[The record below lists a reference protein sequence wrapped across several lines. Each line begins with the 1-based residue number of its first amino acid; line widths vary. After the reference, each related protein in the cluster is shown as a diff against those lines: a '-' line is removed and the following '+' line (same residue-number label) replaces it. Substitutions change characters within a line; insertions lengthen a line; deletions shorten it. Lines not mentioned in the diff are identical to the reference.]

1 MKYDNL
7 LNNRLESE
15 IDEKFATFSRKIMQ
29 TDKLLGV
36 KVPVLRK
43 IAREFSVYDDFYNN
57 VSLDNFEQI
66 AVVGFYIGQTTK
78 DYSELKKRV
87 DYILPHINNWGN
99 CDIFVSSIKLLKTK
113 SKLEFLANVFAYLKS
128 SNEYTVRF
136 GIVCLLDYY
145 LLDEKLTDEIFKKI
159 IPLQDKT
166 YYIDMAI
173 AWLVSVS
180 FVKFKDITLNLLKS
194 GDLTKNV
201 QNKSISKICDSFRV
215 DSSDKVFVKTLKIK

>member
-36 KVPVLRK
+36 KVPILRK
-43 IAREFSVYDDFYNN
+43 IAREFSNYDDFYNN

-66 AVVGFYIGQTTK
+66 AVAGFYIGQTTK

-113 SKLEFLANVFAYLKS
+113 SKLEFLTNVFAYLKS

-180 FVKFKDITLNLLKS
+180 FVKFKDITIELLKS
-194 GDLTKNV
+194 GKLIKSV

-215 DSSDKVFVKTLKIK
+215 SKEDKDFVKTLKIK